1 MLNIVKR
8 RDNLS
13 FIFAY
18 IVKWR
23 YLCNTINHTYK
34 YNNLKLKFNMKTN
47 EYSYKNEVITL
58 TNDIEL
64 AKSMTEEEM
73 QSYFNTDDSKEDFI
87 SFLED
92 ELRVAESHIENEDDD
107 FSFVDPGFANEA
119 DYLRYKFA

>member
-1 MLNIVKR
+1 M
-8 RDNLS
+8 DNN
-13 FIFAY
+13 Y
-18 IVKWR
+18 IIILCNNPKMD

-34 YNNLKLKFNMKTN
+34 YNNFKLKFNMKTN

-107 FSFVDPGFANEA
+107 FSF
-119 DYLRYKFA
+119 Y

>member
-1 MLNIVKR
+1 MLNNTKW
-8 RDNLS
+8 DNYFVLL
-13 FIFAY
+13 FAY
-18 IVKWR
+18 YTKWD

-107 FSFVDPGFANEA
+107 FSFIDPGFANEA

>member
-1 MLNIVKR
+1 MVQK
-8 RDNLS
+8 
-13 FIFAY
+13 FANTL
-18 IVKWR
+18 ICE

-34 YNNLKLKFNMKTN
+34 YNNLKLKINMETG
-47 EYSYKNEVITL
+47 EYSYKNEVVTL

-92 ELRVAESHIENEDDD
+92 ELRIAESHIENDDD
-107 FSFVDPGFANEA
+107 FSFIDPGFANEA